1 MGQMTR
7 WAVLVAP
14 FLSGCVPDQPVR
26 TPLDALLVEGDT
38 CEVEPEEVMALR
50 LRRLRKVEMHEELH
64 HSERAD
70 QGGASTNAGEVG
82 EWHRGAGN
90 GLPAIPRS
98 RPLADPSATVA
109 PKQGKRRRTDVEK
122 RFDLKMVVL
131 KHALR
136 KKR

>member
-1 MGQMTR
+1 MQDVSPEEAR
-7 WAVLVAP
+7 L
-14 FLSGCVPDQPVR
+14 QPV
-26 TPLDALLVEGDT
+26 
-38 CEVEPEEVMALR
+38 PEEME
-50 LRRLRKVEMHEELH
+50 VEMHEELH